1 MFQCWNTESI
11 DIQKDIFSEA
21 SFPLLILGFIFNENA
36 RYKEVWHLKDICTQV
51 KISISLRALV
61 GRKYFQRYVAL
72 IN

>member
-1 MFQCWNTESI
+1 MKFNFPI
-11 DIQKDIFSEA
+11 RYKDY
-21 SFPLLILGFIFNENA
+21 FPNENA
-36 RYKEVWHLKDICTQV
+36 RYKEVWHLKDICTQL